1 MARNE
6 NERIAEDG
14 ELFCTHIG
22 GAATLEGVMMR
33 GKKSWAVAVRR
44 EDGTMYVEEHDLADP
59 SLRPSWM
66 RWPIVRGCVS
76 FCESM
81 MLSYQAMQIAADHVY
96 IDEPVTGEGAT
107 KTGTTRVSN
116 NTDHA
121 SAKLKDAT
129 SAATDNPNISM
140 ASDHDP
146 NPRAQSE
153 TDAPKPAPAST
164 AQAQSQSALSGGTA
178 TPYSASSPAPEVCE
192 ATTEHIEEVPW
203 AQAAPGTPAPAPP
216 VSEPAISPL
225 EMLLS
230 AGAGMALGL
239 VLFVALPVSI
249 ATLLLGQITPDN
261 SLAWNLVEA
270 AVRICILVAYVGGI
284 GLVPDVRRVYGY
296 HGAEH
301 QSIHCFE
308 HGLPLTPEN
317 AAKFSRLHVRCG
329 TAFLVMTVAV
339 AIVVHS
345 VVPVA
350 AWADALGIT
359 GIARVL
365 FVFATRLA
373 MLPLVVGLSYEVTV
387 KWAGSH
393 PENPLVKIALWPGLQ
408 MQRLTTRTADAG
420 MLECAIEALK
430 RVDARE
436 HTELSEG
443 AV

>member
-1 MARNE
+1 MARNKI
-6 NERIAEDG
+6 ERIAEDG

-59 SLRPSWM
+59 SLRPGWM

-96 IDEPVTGEGAT
+96 IDEPVADRPAAPNTPAAYEAEVEPARIAEESGHTSERSENVPLACGDAPIAGTMIDGEP
-107 KTGTTRVSN
+107 
-116 NTDHA
+116 
-121 SAKLKDAT
+121 SART
-129 SAATDNPNISM
+129 
-140 ASDHDP
+140 
-146 NPRAQSE
+146 QSE
-153 TDAPKPAPAST
+153 MSGACELRVD
-164 AQAQSQSALSGGTA
+164 QAE
-178 TPYSASSPAPEVCE
+178 PAPEN
-192 ATTEHIEEVPW
+192 
-203 AQAAPGTPAPAPP
+203 QPAPNPSPSA
-216 VSEPAISPL
+216 VASEPVISPL
-225 EMLLS
+225 ELLLS

-239 VLFVALPVSI
+239 ILFVALPVSV
-249 ATLLLGQITPDN
+249 ATLLLGQITPAN

-350 AWADALGIT
+350 AWADALGIA
-359 GIARVL
+359 GIARGL

-436 HTELSEG
+436 QR
-443 AV
+443 